1 MSSVAAN
8 RAEPEASVGTAL
20 VQAASLTADTVLP
33 PPEASVSFL
42 APKKPQPK
50 RPTGFAATINHI
62 RYVLSENLR
71 SRCSC

>member
-33 PPEASVSFL
+33 
-42 APKKPQPK
+42 
-50 RPTGFAATINHI
+50 R
-62 RYVLSENLR
+62 RRLR
-71 SRCSC
+71 SHS